1 RVNVDYRNTNVLL
14 PKTYGGFLRGS
25 LVVLVSP
32 INPNANYKIF
42 IPFDINKPMLR
53 WHRTFE
59 GTIKWLSFKNNLIS
73 SFYPDTNILREY
85 MRNES
90 DGIKINMKIY
100 ETLNNPNL
108 GNRREE
114 TFYTSGYVEDIKVI
128 GTDEASNF
136 KIYFYT
142 EPTLQETGGNKYIT
156 SGFKIIQSG
165 ISGIFPKFYVFAKT
179 VNTDYEISLL

>member
-1 RVNVDYRNTNVLL
+1 
-14 PKTYGGFLRGS
+14 
-25 LVVLVSP
+25 
-32 INPNANYKIF
+32 
-42 IPFDINKPMLR
+42 
-53 WHRTFE
+53 
-59 GTIKWLSFKNNLIS
+59 
-73 SFYPDTNILREY
+73 

-90 DGIKINMKIY
+90 DGIKISMKIY

-114 TFYTSGYVEDIKVI
+114 TFYTNGYVEDIKVI

-165 ISGIFPKFYVFAKT
+165 VTGIFPKFYVFAKT